1 MIKYKPTYIVSLSG
15 EQIGY
20 TNNKKA
26 LEEKINNDI
35 LGYTAKNVDT
45 VTLDEKPN
53 YELKLVDRMQDTN
66 EEEILVA
73 LQKNMKITYKYYE
86 IALNN
91 DVIDSVDTLEDAE
104 SLVNSL
110 KEENPNKELGLTIQ
124 DKCTEN
130 IEEIKT
136 DSVEVAKASVNEKIT
151 ELNKK
156 TTVITSGD
164 IVNNTKDETVN
175 GIKLAVRPV
184 SGTISSRYGVSSR
197 IRSSNHTG
205 LDIACSSG
213 TPIRVTAS
221 GTVTFAQY
229 NGSYGNLVK
238 VSHGNG
244 VETWYAH
251 CSKICTSVGQT
262 VDAGDVIA
270 LVGSTGNSTGSHLH
284 FEVRINGTHV
294 NPQNYIY

>member
-1 MIKYKPTYIVSLSG
+1 MIKYKPTYIVSFSG

-45 VTLDEKPN
+45 VTLEEKPN
-53 YELKLVDRMQDTN
+53 YELKLVDRTQDTN

-124 DKCTEN
+124 EKCTEN

-156 TTVITSGD
+156 TIVATSND
-164 IVNNTKDETVN
+164 IVNNTKDGTVN

-184 SGTISSRYGVSSR
+184 PGTISSRYGASSR
-197 IRSSNHTG
+197 IRSSSHTG
-205 LDIACSSG
+205 LDIACSKG
-213 TPIRVTAS
+213 TPIKVTAD

-229 NGSYGNLVK
+229 NGSYGKLVK

-251 CSKICTSVGQT
+251 CSQICTSVGQT
-262 VDAGDVIA
+262 VEAGDVIA
-270 LVGSTGNSTGSHLH
+270 LVGSTGNSTGAHLH
-284 FEVRINGTHV
+284 FEVRVNGNHV